1 MLVPDDNPVLPLHP
15 LTVRVTTMIASA
27 PERASVEYL
36 ASIECRIFPG
46 FGGPMQLVDRTSS
59 LPTEFAARSFYKG
72 DGVVQVGSVFGVDG
86 WEVEAYECS

>member
-1 MLVPDDNPVLPLHP
+1 M
-15 LTVRVTTMIASA
+15 
-27 PERASVEYL
+27 EYL
-36 ASIECRIFPG
+36 ASVECRIFPG
-46 FGGPMQLVDRTSS
+46 FGGPMQLVDRTKS